1 MRKHLVLLVLVL
13 STWTMASC
21 VSLDIEPETEQAEDL
36 FFSAPKAPFVEK
48 DTESLDAYYIEP
60 KTGNSI
66 SIKSACYDPAD
77 PSLKSLEKSAFNGMT
92 VVKVLNTKT
101 EEFNNREALHSQR
114 LVKIDGIPVI
124 VEMMVFKKNDCN
136 YIITHVGVEK
146 NFNVTST
153 HFKDFLKDVRAP

>member
-1 MRKHLVLLVLVL
+1 
-13 STWTMASC
+13 
-21 VSLDIEPETEQAEDL
+21 LDIEPETEKAEDL
-36 FFSAPKAPFVEK
+36 YFSAPSAPFIEK
-48 DTESLDAYYIEP
+48 DTENLDAYYIEP

-92 VVKVLNTKT
+92 VIKVLNSKT
-101 EEFNNREALHSQR
+101 EEFNKREALHSQR

-136 YIITHVGVEK
+136 YIITHVGIEK
-146 NFNVTST
+146 NFNKTKS
-153 HFKDFLKDVRAP
+153 HFNNFLKDVRAP